1 MKDIKKYSL
10 VDGFLSLVKFDKASE
25 EEKKATINARLK
37 NLLLETNEKNA
48 LFRKMY
54 EGIDLNS
61 ITLDNLSSL
70 PPTNKLFLQEHFDEW
85 VINPDLKEEKVN
97 AFLSQKENYLKKYLR
112 KYSIYQTS
120 GTTGAPVTVINNN
133 AERNILMTTAIYR
146 TYYSLG
152 EIIKIA
158 KTGIVNNRTIAVC
171 ILPTK
176 TPCISTFL
184 ATEAKKKIVNR
195 IRNARILVIDVETPI
210 EEIIKILNEHNPVCI
225 GAYVTYFDSL
235 IDAAKKGELNINPLY
250 ITTVGEKLSKEKRLE
265 LNNTFDCETITNY
278 ACTECAEIGHMCEE
292 GYYHI
297 NNDWI
302 IVEPVDKENNPV
314 PEGEL
319 SDKVLVTNLFN
330 YTQPFIRYE
339 INDRCRIHYGKCTCG
354 KCGPFLEVE
363 GRDFTAIKLLTVN
376 NEIYKISPIS
386 LELVVH
392 KHDENILKYQLEI
405 NDDTILV
412 RLQLKDEAKRE
423 ETFNLIAND
432 LRDYL
437 MTNKLKEYQ
446 ITLSDE
452 MPKISKSGKFQ
463 QIYQIQS

>member
-1 MKDIKKYSL
+1 MKDIKKFSL

-176 TPCISTFL
+176 TPCISTF
-184 ATEAKKKIVNR
+184 
-195 IRNARILVIDVETPI
+195 
-210 EEIIKILNEHNPVCI
+210 
-225 GAYVTYFDSL
+225 
-235 IDAAKKGELNINPLY
+235 
-250 ITTVGEKLSKEKRLE
+250 
-265 LNNTFDCETITNY
+265 
-278 ACTECAEIGHMCEE
+278 
-292 GYYHI
+292 
-297 NNDWI
+297 
-302 IVEPVDKENNPV
+302 
-314 PEGEL
+314 
-319 SDKVLVTNLFN
+319 
-330 YTQPFIRYE
+330 
-339 INDRCRIHYGKCTCG
+339 
-354 KCGPFLEVE
+354 
-363 GRDFTAIKLLTVN
+363 
-376 NEIYKISPIS
+376 
-386 LELVVH
+386 
-392 KHDENILKYQLEI
+392 
-405 NDDTILV
+405 
-412 RLQLKDEAKRE
+412 
-423 ETFNLIAND
+423 
-432 LRDYL
+432 
-437 MTNKLKEYQ
+437 
-446 ITLSDE
+446 
-452 MPKISKSGKFQ
+452 
-463 QIYQIQS
+463 